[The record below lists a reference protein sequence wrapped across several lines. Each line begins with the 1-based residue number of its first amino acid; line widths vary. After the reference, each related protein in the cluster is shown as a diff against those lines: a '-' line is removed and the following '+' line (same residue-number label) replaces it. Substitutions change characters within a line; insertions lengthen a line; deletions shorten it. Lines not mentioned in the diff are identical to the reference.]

1 MYFLASVASIRM
13 SVIAQGHGMDLIHKP
28 RKGLLV
34 EEKQREGGDRHR
46 VDRSL
51 QSGGR
56 FVILISLL
64 LRRKTF
70 YLWGF

>member
-34 EEKQREGGDRHR
+34 EEKQREGQTQGW
-46 VDRSL
+46 
-51 QSGGR
+51 QGR
-56 FVILISLL
+56 YKVEEDLS
-64 LRRKTF
+64 
-70 YLWGF
+70 YLFHFF